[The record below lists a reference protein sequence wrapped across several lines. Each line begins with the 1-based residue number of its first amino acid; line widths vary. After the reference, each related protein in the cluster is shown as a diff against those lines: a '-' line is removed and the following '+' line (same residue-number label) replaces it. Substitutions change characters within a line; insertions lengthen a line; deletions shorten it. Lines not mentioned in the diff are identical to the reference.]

1 VHHISKEIN
10 TMSFFEQLALIRFTK
25 ENRCERR
32 HTELRQ
38 RWRQCRRPEPRRRGD
53 VGDTSSTR
61 RPVTAPTRTSNLTAT
76 TSITRQ
82 GWPPWLASSR
92 TRRRPPSNIQSP
104 AHERLYNFMKQQ
116 LCLSNSRRHAASVY
130 TSPFSSYHHDS
141 RSSIPT
147 SVSQMVRV

>member
-1 VHHISKEIN
+1 MHHISKKIN
-10 TMSFFEQLALIRFTK
+10 TVSFFEQLALMRFTK

-32 HTELRQ
+32 HTELCQ
-38 RWRQCRRPEPRRRGD
+38 RWQQCRRSEPRRRSD

-61 RPVTAPTRTSNLTAT
+61 CRPVTTPAGTSNLTAT

-92 TRRRPPSNIQSP
+92 MRRRPPSNIQSP

-130 TSPFSSYHHDS
+130 TSPFSSHHHDS
-141 RSSIPT
+141 RSSIAT
-147 SVSQMVRV
+147 SVLHTVT